1 LKRILYVEGCRD
13 GTVGGSHTCLFSMVA
28 NIDRKKYYPIVIF
41 YDDHIIARKLREL
54 EVETHSVDYNVV
66 LREF

>member
-1 LKRILYVEGCRD
+1 
-13 GTVGGSHTCLFSMVA
+13 MVA